1 MTNDMRKLM
10 EAIEKIDETK
20 WDYPKGMKGKGA
32 SRYDIQNPGTKN
44 RAERK
49 AFRKAQKAKAHAERM
64 RGQEVSEEIKGGIPG
79 GRPFID
85 LSGPGGNAFA
95 IMGNAKSYAKQL
107 GLDGDAIVAEMQQG
121 NYENLLNVFD
131 SYFGDYVDLYRGD
144 SDFEESVEVLGEDS
158 NENREIAEQLN
169 DIKEEIKDLI
179 HNAQGMLRG
188 TDASDSANAYWVPHI
203 LMALDD
209 EHDYLGG
216 SMTSMQD
223 TIEELL
229 EGDDEEEEDTSSL
242 SSREFRDLEED
253 ELTHGTYAITH
264 TSEVTPDEIEVGDQ
278 YTLDDNPHHTIT
290 RKSRNHFTVTNLG
303 SGRAWGVAYKG
314 NEQLAKPDYFKRNTK
329 YL

>member
-1 MTNDMRKLM
+1 MRKLM
-10 EAIEKIDETK
+10 EAIEKIDEAK
-20 WDYPKGMKGKGA
+20 WNYPKGMKGRGGRKQKTAGPSGQA
-32 SRYDIQNPGTKN
+32 N
-44 RAERK
+44 RRERK

-64 RGQEVSEEIKGGIPG
+64 AGQEVSEEIKGGIPG

-121 NYENLLNVFD
+121 DYENLLTVFD

-144 SDFEESVEVLGEDS
+144 SDVEESVEIIGEDS

-169 DIKEEIKDLI
+169 DLKEEIKDLVY
-179 HNAQGMLRG
+179 NAQNMLRG
-188 TDASDSANAYWVPHI
+188 TDASDAANAYWIPHI

-229 EGDDEEEEDTSSL
+229 EGDDEDEEDTSHL
-242 SSREFRDLEED
+242 SARE
-253 ELTHGTYAITH
+253 Y
-264 TSEVTPDEIEVGDQ
+264 
-278 YTLDDNPHHTIT
+278 
-290 RKSRNHFTVTNLG
+290 
-303 SGRAWGVAYKG
+303 
-314 NEQLAKPDYFKRNTK
+314 RNTSD
-329 YL
+329 